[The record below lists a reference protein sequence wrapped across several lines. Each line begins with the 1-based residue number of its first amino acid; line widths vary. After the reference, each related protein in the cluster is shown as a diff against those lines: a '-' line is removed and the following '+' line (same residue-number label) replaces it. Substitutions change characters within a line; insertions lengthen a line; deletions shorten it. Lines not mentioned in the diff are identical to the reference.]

1 MLKLQIIKLVDM
13 FIEKEICKN
22 EDKEI
27 IIHGLT
33 SGIELIFNILTTII
47 LGFIFGLV
55 IESLVFLISF
65 SFIRTYSG
73 GYHCKS
79 AINCYLFSSMV
90 VVLVLFI
97 VKSTNIE
104 YILIISMIMLLI
116 SIPIIF
122 KFAPV
127 ETATKP
133 LDDIERKYFR
143 NKVILHLYIEL
154 IVLIILLLF
163 KLYILEYI
171 IYLGIMVS
179 AILILLGYKYI
190 RRF

>member
-27 IIHGLT
+27 IIHGLI
-33 SGIELIFNILTTII
+33 SGIELIFNIVTTII

-133 LDDIERKYFR
+133 LDDIEKKYFR

-154 IVLIILLLF
+154 IVLII
-163 KLYILEYI
+163 E
-171 IYLGIMVS
+171 GN
-179 AILILLGYKYI
+179 KYEKML
-190 RRF
+190 

>member
-97 VKSTNIE
+97 VKSTDIE

-122 KFAPV
+122 NFAPV

-143 NKVILHLYIEL
+143 NKVILHLCIEL
-154 IVLIILLLF
+154 IVLTILLLF

-171 IYLGIMVS
+171 VCLGIMVS

-190 RRF
+190 KRY

>member
-1 MLKLQIIKLVDM
+1 MII
-13 FIEKEICKN
+13 
-22 EDKEI
+22 
-27 IIHGLT
+27 
-33 SGIELIFNILTTII
+33 
-47 LGFIFGLV
+47 
-55 IESLVFLISF
+55 
-65 SFIRTYSG
+65 
-73 GYHCKS
+73 
-79 AINCYLFSSMV
+79 
-90 VVLVLFI
+90 
-97 VKSTNIE
+97 
-104 YILIISMIMLLI
+104 LLI

>member
-127 ETATKP
+127 ETETKQF
-133 LDDIERKYFR
+133 DDIEKNISEIKSFYT
-143 NKVILHLYIEL
+143 YI
-154 IVLIILLLF
+154 
-163 KLYILEYI
+163 
-171 IYLGIMVS
+171 
-179 AILILLGYKYI
+179 
-190 RRF
+190 